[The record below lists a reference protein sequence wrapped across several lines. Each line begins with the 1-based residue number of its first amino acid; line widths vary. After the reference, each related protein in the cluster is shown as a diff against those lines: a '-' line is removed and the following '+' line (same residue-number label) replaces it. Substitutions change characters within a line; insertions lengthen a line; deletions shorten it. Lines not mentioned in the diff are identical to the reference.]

1 MQVLELV
8 RSKSKQDE
16 TGVATSTEK
25 QEEEFKTPSKNMKG
39 NFVSRLQEK
48 RVQFSNND
56 IDQPEIT
63 TQFLFGDQDLT

>member
-25 QEEEFKTPSKNMKG
+25 QEEEFKTPSKK
-39 NFVSRLQEK
+39 V
-48 RVQFSNND
+48 
-56 IDQPEIT
+56 
-63 TQFLFGDQDLT
+63 